1 MPFAASLSRAT
12 NTSDA
17 IRSVMEE
24 VRGSLH
30 GAEPDVSFLFV
41 SHAHQEAFSQL
52 ASRICEATGTKVLIG
67 CTGETIIG
75 ADQEIET
82 GPALSLWSAILPGAR
97 IEPFAANFERT
108 VDGIVTSGLPVFSDK
123 EPELRAVFLLA
134 DPFSSAPHTVL
145 DHVDAEAPGVPV
157 LGGMASG
164 GHRPGENRLFYNSH
178 EVRHGAIGL
187 IVRGGPV
194 IRSVVSQGCR
204 PVGTHYVVTRGEGNV
219 IHALGGVPP
228 MQRLR
233 ELFDTLSDRDAEL
246 VRMGLHLGL
255 AMSEYQDRFERGD
268 FLISNVTGADQESGS
283 IALGTQVRVG
293 QTVRFHV
300 RDADTADEDL
310 IGLLTAD
317 RTAHAAPPSA
327 GLLFSCNGRG
337 TRLFSEPHHDAAA
350 VQKVAGPIPLA
361 GFFAQ
366 GELGPIGGRNYVH
379 GFTASIALFE

>member
-24 VRGSLH
+24 VRSSLR
-30 GAEPDVSFLFV
+30 GAEPDISVLFV
-41 SHAHQEAFSQL
+41 NHAHQDAFGKL
-52 ASRICEATGTKVLIG
+52 ASRICEATGTKLLIG

-75 ADQEIET
+75 GAEEVET

-97 IEPFAANFERT
+97 IAPFVANFERA
-108 VDGIVTSGLPVFSDK
+108 VDGIVTSGLPALSSEESD
-123 EPELRAVFLLA
+123 LRAVFLLA

-145 DHVDAEAPGVPV
+145 DHVDAESPGVPV

-187 IVRGGPV
+187 IIRGGPRV
-194 IRSVVSQGCR
+194 RSVVSQGCR
-204 PVGTHYVVTRGEGNV
+204 PVGTHYVVTRAEGNV
-219 IHALGGVPP
+219 VHALGGVPP
-228 MQRLR
+228 MQRIG

-255 AMSEYQDRFERGD
+255 AMSEYRDRFEQGD
-268 FLISNVTGADQESGS
+268 FLISNVIGADPAEGS

-300 RDADTADEDL
+300 RDAETADEDL
-310 IGLLTAD
+310 LSLLNAD
-317 RTAHAAPPSA
+317 RAAQTAPARA

-337 TRLFSEPHHDAAA
+337 TRLFSDPHHDAAA